1 MIMQK
6 KSERRRKRQEMR
18 SAQHI
23 AQQAREA
30 TPPDDEDMVRHAET
44 PPGEPHQHGYA
55 RYAKQEVD
63 TPPRPQHQS
72 SFAANHGNTCVYN
85 TDCILLNILNIFGKT
100 KKMTCVTS
108 QYSRS
113 AWANALSEQSP
124 CCLPEEDLD
133 P

>member
-1 MIMQK
+1 MAK
-6 KSERRRKRQEMR
+6 KAERRRKRQEIR

-30 TPPDDEDMVRHAET
+30 TPPDDENMRHPET

-72 SFAANHGNTCVYN
+72 SFASNHGESCFFFFM
-85 TDCILLNILNIFGKT
+85 LNLAETKIFLPVNRINNFWHFNI
-100 KKMTCVTS
+100 
-108 QYSRS
+108 Y
-113 AWANALSEQSP
+113 
-124 CCLPEEDLD
+124 
-133 P
+133 

>member
-6 KSERRRKRQEMR
+6 KAERRRKRQEIR

-30 TPPDDEDMVRHAET
+30 TPTDDEMRQAET
-44 PPGEPHQHGYA
+44 PPGEPHQYGYA

-72 SFAANHGNTCVYN
+72 SFVANHGKYSH
-85 TDCILLNILNIFGKT
+85 LL
-100 KKMTCVTS
+100 
-108 QYSRS
+108 
-113 AWANALSEQSP
+113 
-124 CCLPEEDLD
+124 
-133 P
+133 

>member
-6 KSERRRKRQEMR
+6 KAERRRKRQEMR

-30 TPPDDEDMVRHAET
+30 TPPDEEMRHAET

-55 RYAKQEVD
+55 RYARQEVD

-72 SFAANHGNTCVYN
+72 SFAPNHGMWSFLFEIFSGSNFRLLMQHENSVGLAWLLLHVY
-85 TDCILLNILNIFGKT
+85 I
-100 KKMTCVTS
+100 
-108 QYSRS
+108 
-113 AWANALSEQSP
+113 QSSG
-124 CCLPEEDLD
+124 
-133 P
+133 